1 MIVGQQENNM
11 QKDNG
16 RKRARAKSASGHR
29 VSKNGAEISAKVDSL
44 LPPGSP
50 QRTAAGVAAAAGG
63 ALLAAAAVGV
73 GPAALA
79 GAVGYLVY
87 RETRRD

>member
-1 MIVGQQENNM
+1 MRNE
-11 QKDNG
+11 NG
-16 RKRARAKSASGHR
+16 RKRARAKSANGHR
-29 VSKNGAEISAKVDSL
+29 MSENGAEISAKVDSL

-50 QRTAAGVAAAAGG
+50 QRTAAGVAVAAGG

-79 GAVGYLVY
+79 GAVGYRVY
-87 RETRRD
+87 RETRRK

>member
-1 MIVGQQENNM
+1 M
-11 QKDNG
+11 KKKSTRK
-16 RKRARAKSASGHR
+16 RKRARSGNAR
-29 VSKNGAEISAKVDSL
+29 NAARKNGAEISAKVDSL

-73 GPAALA
+73 GPVVLA

-87 RETRRD
+87 RETRRG

>member
-1 MIVGQQENNM
+1 MV
-11 QKDNG
+11 KKAATK
-16 RKRARAKSASGHR
+16 RKSAKSRHMRKAPSSSG
-29 VSKNGAEISAKVDSL
+29 GDLSAKVDSL

-63 ALLAAAAVGV
+63 ALLAAAALGI
-73 GPAALA
+73 GPTVLA

-87 RETRRD
+87 RETRRG

>member
-1 MIVGQQENNM
+1 MRKE
-11 QKDNG
+11 NG
-16 RKRARAKSASGHR
+16 RMRARVKPANGHR
-29 VSKNGAEISAKVDSL
+29 ASKNSAEISAKVDSL
-44 LPPGSP
+44 LPPGST
-50 QRTAAGVAAAAGG
+50 QRTAAGVAVAAGG

-87 RETRRD
+87 RETRRK